1 LVLQPTAIEGTILES
16 SSAAALFLTLA
27 IIILAARLAG
37 SLARRLGQAR
47 VLGELI
53 VGVLLGPTLL
63 NLLHSSVLGIEPAH
77 LDETIH
83 LLAEIGVLLLMFK
96 VGLDV
101 HFQELRHVG
110 KVAVSAGVA
119 GAVLPVLM
127 VVPVVLLFG
136 YSQTAALYAGVTL
149 AATSVSISAQVLL
162 ELNLLNTRVGHALLA
177 TALVDD
183 IIAILLVS
191 LVGVLTRAGGSGGAG
206 EVVLVLVRMV
216 LFLGLGT
223 LVALQGLPRLFNW
236 IGDRPLLSSA
246 FGIPAFALAAAFLFG
261 WAGEALGGVATITG
275 AFLAGA
281 GLSFAAQPLKA
292 QIDRATDAVVYAF
305 FVPIFFVSVGLQTD
319 LASFTLQGVPLA
331 LALFV
336 AALLSK
342 VLGAG
347 LPALAVGFGRRE
359 SLQLGVCM
367 ISRGEVGLI
376 IMSIALASGAFLE
389 GDPLFASLF
398 LVLLLTTLIAPVL
411 VRRVFRES
419 PEPPAHAASA

>member
-1 LVLQPTAIEGTILES
+1 VES
-16 SSAAALFLTLA
+16 SHAAALFLTLA

-63 NLLHSSVLGIEPAH
+63 DLMHSAALGIEPAH

-101 HFQELRHVG
+101 HFSELRHVG
-110 KVAVSAGVA
+110 KVAVGAGVA
-119 GAVLPVLM
+119 GALLPVAM
-127 VVPVVLLFG
+127 VVPVVLLAG
-136 YSQTAALYAGVTL
+136 YSQSAALYAGVTL

-162 ELNLLNTRVGHALLA
+162 EMNLLNTRVGHALLA

-183 IIAILLVS
+183 IVAILLVS
-191 LVGVLTRAGGSGGAG
+191 LVGVLTAAGGGVGDIA
-206 EVVLVLVRMV
+206 LVLVRMV
-216 LFLGLGT
+216 LFLSLGT
-223 LVALQGLPRLFNW
+223 LVALQVLPRLLNW
-236 IGDRPLLSSA
+236 FGEKPVLSSS
-246 FGIPAFALAAAFLFG
+246 FGVPAFALAAAFLFG

-281 GLSFAAQPLKA
+281 GLSFVSQPLKT
-292 QIDRATDAVVYAF
+292 QIDRATDAIVYVF
-305 FVPIFFVSVGLQTD
+305 FVPVFFVSVGLETD
-319 LASFTLQGVPLA
+319 LRSFTLEAVPLA
-331 LALFV
+331 LALL
-336 AALLSK
+336 AAAIVSK
-342 VLGAG
+342 MLGAG
-347 LPALAVGFGRRE
+347 LPALAVGFGKRE

-376 IMSIALASGAFLE
+376 IMSIALASGAFVT

-398 LVLLLTTLIAPVL
+398 VVLLLTTLIAPVL
-411 VRRVFRES
+411 VRRVFRE
-419 PEPPAHAASA
+419 PPVAPVPQTAA

>member
-1 LVLQPTAIEGTILES
+1 MES
-16 SSAAALFLTLA
+16 SHAAALFLTLA

-63 NLLHSSVLGIEPAH
+63 DLMHSQMLGIEPAH

-101 HFQELRHVG
+101 HFSELRHVG
-110 KVAVSAGVA
+110 KVAVGAGVA
-119 GAVLPVLM
+119 GALLPVVM
-127 VVPVVLLFG
+127 VVPIALLAG
-136 YSQTAALYAGVTL
+136 YSQSAALYAGVTL

-162 ELNLLNTRVGHALLA
+162 EMNLLNTRVGHALLA

-183 IIAILLVS
+183 IVAILLVS
-191 LVGVLTRAGGSGGAG
+191 LVGVLTAADGSGGAG
-206 EVVLVLVRMV
+206 EILLVLVRMI

-236 IGDRPLLSSA
+236 LGEKPVLSSS

-281 GLSFAAQPLKA
+281 GLSFAGQPLKA

-319 LASFTLQGVPLA
+319 LSSFTLQAVPLT
-331 LALFV
+331 LALLGV
-336 AALLSK
+336 AIVSK
-342 VLGAG
+342 VAGAG
-347 LPALAVGFGRRE
+347 LPALALGFGRRE

-376 IMSIALASGAFLE
+376 IMSIALASGAFVT
-389 GDPLFASLF
+389 GDPLFAGLF
-398 LVLLLTTLIAPVL
+398 VVLLLTTLIAPVL
-411 VRRVFRES
+411 VRWVFRE
-419 PEPPAHAASA
+419 PHAAPAPETAA